1 MLQKVETE
9 FTGMYSKINS
19 QLKAIE
25 EKINKDISKANTA
38 PPPVDP
44 VTTPLNSVESIASS
58 LANEQKE
65 REKRKLNV
73 IVHNVAESD
82 ASSGLARK
90 QEDISKLQTLFKDY
104 MQITPNIS
112 NAIRLGKKNSGARL
126 LKVTVCSID
135 EKSAILRN
143 KSKLKIDNN
152 PTHVKNTYVTLDL
165 TPLEQKKRKL
175 L

>member
-1 MLQKVETE
+1 MLLSVSAVTYGNIECAGLNPTEFNLLSNCSPNMFFCSQCQPKIIVNFQHTEGIHHMNININKRLQKVETE

-44 VTTPLNSVESIASS
+44 VTTPFNSVESIASS

-104 MQITPNIS
+104 MQNYS
-112 NAIRLGKKNSGARL
+112 Q
-126 LKVTVCSID
+126 
-135 EKSAILRN
+135 
-143 KSKLKIDNN
+143 
-152 PTHVKNTYVTLDL
+152 H
-165 TPLEQKKRKL
+165 
-175 L
+175 